1 MMLTALRHLDKV
13 IKDYSI
19 EINDKAY
26 ECLVNVMD
34 NFNSDLLYTTKNFSN
49 GYSLR
54 KILEYNLSDKA
65 AEDKTAIDEA
75 IAAGVSRDE
84 VLSQYTTDEAFEN
97 WYKSILCA
105 LNSAA
110 GK

>member
-1 MMLTALRHLDKV
+1 M
-13 IKDYSI
+13 
-19 EINDKAY
+19 
-26 ECLVNVMD
+26 
-34 NFNSDLLYTTKNFSN
+34 
-49 GYSLR
+49 
-54 KILEYNLSDKA
+54 SDKA

-97 WYKSILCA
+97 WYNQFCDA

>member
-1 MMLTALRHLDKV
+1 M
-13 IKDYSI
+13 
-19 EINDKAY
+19 
-26 ECLVNVMD
+26 
-34 NFNSDLLYTTKNFSN
+34 
-49 GYSLR
+49 
-54 KILEYNLSDKA
+54 SDKA

-75 IAAGVSRDE
+75 IAAGASRDE

-97 WYKSILCA
+97 WVPNQFCDA